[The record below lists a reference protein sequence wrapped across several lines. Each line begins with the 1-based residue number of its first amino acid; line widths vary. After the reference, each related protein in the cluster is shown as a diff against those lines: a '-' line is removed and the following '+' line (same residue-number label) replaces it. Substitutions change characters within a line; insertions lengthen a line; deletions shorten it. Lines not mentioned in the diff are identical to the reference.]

1 MGSTYNAEIHGFK
14 KNRYGDQVLLKVA
27 DISPFV
33 FTANVQDV
41 KSVADLANQVR
52 VGDRCPIL
60 DQWDANCNGECSPV
74 ETAVEMARQ
83 ELLPPKK
90 SGAEAGKSRDPN
102 LDYNYRWEFVGVLN
116 SNATKQS
123 DVRGNPTAS
132 QPQSVSSKPILDG
145 DLNTLRREMGTNDRT
160 ALMQAVIKYGDVPTD
175 EQTLETAEKFS
186 TWLNQRSTVRL
197 TSNLVAAFEAEGAV
211 VTSVKPIP
219 DPQPDLDESATV
231 SPEIL
236 AIKNREDLDAWITSA
251 NINPE
256 NIVKALK
263 AQGFTNSGDWLN
275 QNPDFGIKG
284 LALFIYKHVERPNN
298 GDLPW

>member
-1 MGSTYNAEIHGFK
+1 MGSTYNAEILGFK

-132 QPQSVSSKPILDG
+132 QPHSVSSKPILDG
-145 DLNTLRREMGTNDRT
+145 DLNTLRREMATNDRT
-160 ALMQAVIKYGDVPTD
+160 ALMQAVVKYGDQGKD
-175 EQTLETAEKFS
+175 AETLVTAEIFAN
-186 TWLNQRSTVRL
+186 WLNTRSTVRL
-197 TSNLVAAFEAEGAV
+197 TSNLVRKAEAEGAV
-211 VTSVKPIP
+211 VTSVKPVAKQP
-219 DPQPDLDESATV
+219 HLDDPATV
-231 SPEIL
+231 PPEIL
-236 AIKNREDLDAWITSA
+236 AIKNRADLDAWITSD
-251 NINPE
+251 NIDPA
-256 NIVKALK
+256 NIVKALSDK
-263 AQGFTNSGDWLN
+263 GFKNSAEYLKTNSDKGV
-275 QNPDFGIKG
+275 QG
-284 LALFIYKHVERPNN
+284 LAIFIYENVERSDN
-298 GDLPW
+298 GDIPW

>member
-145 DLNTLRREMGTNDRT
+145 DLNTLRREMATNDRT
-160 ALMQAVIKYGDVPTD
+160 ALMQAVVKYGDQGKD
-175 EQTLETAEKFS
+175 AETLVTAEIFAN
-186 TWLNQRSTVRL
+186 WLNTRSTVRL
-197 TSNLVAAFEAEGAV
+197 TSNLVRKAEAEGAV
-211 VTSVKPIP
+211 VTSVKPVAKQP
-219 DPQPDLDESATV
+219 HLDDPATV
-231 SPEIL
+231 PPEIL
-236 AIKNREDLDAWITSA
+236 AIKNRADLDAWITSD
-251 NINPE
+251 NIDPA
-256 NIVKALK
+256 NIVKALSDK
-263 AQGFTNSGDWLN
+263 GFKNSAEYLKTNSDKGV
-275 QNPDFGIKG
+275 QG
-284 LALFIYKHVERPNN
+284 LAIFIYENVERSDN
-298 GDLPW
+298 GDIPW

>member
-123 DVRGNPTAS
+123 DVRGTPTAA

-145 DLNTLRREMGTNDRT
+145 DLNTLRREMATNDRT
-160 ALMQAVIKYGDVPTD
+160 ALMQAVVKYGDQGKD
-175 EQTLETAEKFS
+175 AETLVTAEIFAN
-186 TWLNQRSTVRL
+186 WLNTRSTVRL
-197 TSNLVAAFEAEGAV
+197 TSNLVRKAEAEGAV
-211 VTSVKPIP
+211 VTSVKPVAKQP
-219 DPQPDLDESATV
+219 HLDDPATV
-231 SPEIL
+231 PPEIL
-236 AIKNREDLDAWITSA
+236 AIKNRADLDAWITSD
-251 NINPE
+251 NIDPA
-256 NIVKALK
+256 NIVKALSDK
-263 AQGFTNSGDWLN
+263 GFKNSAEYLKTNSDKGV
-275 QNPDFGIKG
+275 QG
-284 LALFIYKHVERPNN
+284 LAIFIYENVERSDN
-298 GDLPW
+298 GDIPW